1 MAIPLIWLGAAA
13 AATYVGL
20 KHGHKIS
27 QSRGIVDSFPG
38 DSEVPV
44 APKNGAVVCC
54 EVYSVLDHT
63 GIWVD
68 GSIVELNGNGL
79 VRAISPERFL
89 AERSGE
95 HIFIACD
102 EYDEPLITHNT
113 HERAIS
119 HVYQYRDY
127 DLLKNNCHRF
137 VWEMVTGNESYAVDS
152 MTRFTDLNQNLSR
165 LHDSVISWHLL
176 DLPDTF

>member
-13 AATYVGL
+13 AATYMGI
-20 KHGHKIS
+20 KHSHKIS
-27 QSRGIVDSFPG
+27 QKRGFVDSFPG
-38 DSEVPV
+38 DSDVPV

-54 EVYSVLDHT
+54 EVYNVLDHT

-68 GSIVELNGNGL
+68 DRIIELNGNGL

-102 EYDEPLITHNT
+102 EFAEPLVTHCT
-113 HERAIS
+113 EERAIS
-119 HVYQYRDY
+119 HIYEYRNY

-137 VWEMVTGNESYAVDS
+137 VWEMVTGKELSAGAGTTSFAD
-152 MTRFTDLNQNLSR
+152 FNQNLSL
-165 LHDSVISWHLL
+165 LHDSAISWHLL
-176 DLPDTF
+176 HLSY